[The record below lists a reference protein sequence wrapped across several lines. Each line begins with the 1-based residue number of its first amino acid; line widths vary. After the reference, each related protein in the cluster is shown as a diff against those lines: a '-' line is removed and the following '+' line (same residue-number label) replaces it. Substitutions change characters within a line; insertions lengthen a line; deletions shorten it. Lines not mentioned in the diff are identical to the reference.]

1 MRLNLDLVAA
11 ELSAWR
17 PRCFF
22 PHSVA
27 LPYDRIETLDSASR
41 PRNGSL
47 FLIDERTYRELPS
60 LWENAGC
67 GFVVIGALE
76 GQRAGMPALA
86 LEDGH
91 SSLSFRQHAF
101 LAQILFSTSYPCPQP
116 GV

>member
-27 LPYDRIETLDSASR
+27 LPYDRIEALDSASR

-47 FLIDERTYRELPS
+47 FLVDERTYRELPS

-67 GFVVIGALE
+67 GFVVIGPLE
-76 GQRAGMPALA
+76 RQRAGMPALA
-86 LEDGH
+86 LERP
-91 SSLSFRQHAF
+91 SSLASIQDK
-101 LAQILFSTSYPCPQP
+101 LYPCTRA
-116 GV
+116 